1 MSSDEYYLFKGLLVF
16 GSIFAFLGWQWWD
29 VERDIK
35 RAKAKKELESAGH
48 SEGE

>member
-1 MSSDEYYLFKGLLVF
+1 MTGEEYYLFKGLLVF
-16 GSIFAFLGWQWWD
+16 GSLFAFLGWQWWD

-48 SEGE
+48 PEGE